1 MSIIA
6 AILVGNGAASLSE
19 AVAPMVIPASADT
32 NAALTNFMTSSAVVD
47 IGTNFANQRSS
58 FFSRGRL
65 QSTAKKCF
73 QSWGGGF

>member
-1 MSIIA
+1 VSIIA
-6 AILVGNGAASLSE
+6 ATLVGNGAASLSG
-19 AVAPMVIPASADT
+19 AGAVIPVSAGA
-32 NAALTNFMTSSAVVD
+32 NAALTNFVAASAVVD

-58 FFSRGRL
+58 LFSRGQL